1 MKNRALIKV
10 IIIIVLL
17 FTIIQ
22 TICYA
27 DLVFDSN
34 DFGKKNEEYIGQY
47 PNSLVQ
53 AHSSPISFEQQS
65 SSPELSIQ
73 NFLKQNNNYFAILF
87 ILTGLFLVIG
97 VSLLLIKILNKK
109 IENHSIEEMKNE
121 NNE

>member
-34 DFGKKNEEYIGQY
+34 DFGKK
-47 PNSLVQ
+47 
-53 AHSSPISFEQQS
+53 
-65 SSPELSIQ
+65 
-73 NFLKQNNNYFAILF
+73 
-87 ILTGLFLVIG
+87 
-97 VSLLLIKILNKK
+97 
-109 IENHSIEEMKNE
+109 MKNI
-121 NNE
+121 